1 MCRMIS
7 TAEAQQSSK
16 QQSETPGKMSPATDA
31 GLKRQSSN
39 DPLDL
44 SLSKVLSGGSGQKN
58 QSAEQHLGK
67 LGKALKAAN
76 QANKQTPVT
85 TQSSAISSLAAVK
98 LASPANDATVE
109 GQQNVHIEGS
119 DNLHAQK
126 SSNDGNAS
134 TQLASTPTIFDPEF
148 SIARTKSPRIELHV
162 IVPPSP
168 VNITSGFKVPIIPA
182 SPSGV
187 KSPLPPVSIIVPPL
201 SLPPIATLSRRTRI
215 FKPAAM
221 QSLINK
227 QKLSEETKAVDATV
241 SVSVT
246 THTNSVTSITTS
258 LTSDEPAIKRSRLTE
273 GMTILGSSEE
283 VPVGN
288 IMSHRVKD
296 RCGSQGGRQSV
307 SQSANIATEVTH
319 SLSGGKDAPTSTDT
333 SHGYSQAYSIL
344 SEPPT
349 VIEESDDQWERASGR
364 SYYEMVTAEEEVG
377 GVGDAD
383 KMDVDELR
391 AHGYLETYTVTSS
404 PETPDYFTSGMVLD
418 PYLKKITFFEIP
430 AGKTDK
436 LVSYCL

>member
-1 MCRMIS
+1 MIS
-7 TAEAQQSSK
+7 TADAQQSSK

-44 SLSKVLSGGSGQKN
+44 SLSKVLSGGSSQI

-67 LGKALKAAN
+67 LGKASKAAN

-98 LASPANDATVE
+98 LASPANDATVG
-109 GQQNVHIEGS
+109 GQQNVIGGS
-119 DNLHAQK
+119 DNSHAQK
-126 SSNDGNAS
+126 SSNDGDAS

-187 KSPLPPVSIIVPPL
+187 KSPLPPVSMIVPPQ

-227 QKLSEETKAVDATV
+227 QKLSEETKAVDASV

-246 THTNSVTSITTS
+246 THTNSVTSTTTS
-258 LTSDEPAIKRSRLTE
+258 LTDEPAIKRSRLTE
-273 GMTILGSSEE
+273 GMIGSSEE
-283 VPVGN
+283 VPVGK
-288 IMSHRVKD
+288 IMTHRVKD

-319 SLSGGKDAPTSTDT
+319 SLSDGKDAATSTDS

-418 PYLKKITFFEIP
+418 PYLKKITF
-430 AGKTDK
+430 
-436 LVSYCL
+436 Y

>member
-1 MCRMIS
+1 MIS
-7 TAEAQQSSK
+7 TADAQQSSK

-58 QSAEQHLGK
+58 QRTEQHLGK

-76 QANKQTPVT
+76 QANKQTAVT

-98 LASPANDATVE
+98 LASPANE
-109 GQQNVHIEGS
+109 GQQNAHIEGS
-119 DNLHAQK
+119 DNSHAQK

-148 SIARTKSPRIELHV
+148 SIARTKSPRIELQV
-162 IVPPSP
+162 IMPPSP
-168 VNITSGFKVPIIPA
+168 VNITSGFKIPIIPA

-187 KSPLPPVSIIVPPL
+187 KSPLPPVSMIVPPQ

-215 FKPAAM
+215 FNPGAM

-227 QKLSEETKAVDATV
+227 QKLSEETKAVDASV

-246 THTNSVTSITTS
+246 AHTNSVTSTTTS
-258 LTSDEPAIKRSRLTE
+258 LTDEPAIKRSRLTE
-273 GMTILGSSEE
+273 GMTVLGSSEE

-296 RCGSQGGRQSV
+296 RSGIQGV

-319 SLSGGKDAPTSTDT
+319 SLSDGKDAATSTDT
-333 SHGYSQAYSIL
+333 THGYSQAYSIL
-344 SEPPT
+344 SEPPK

-391 AHGYLETYTVTSS
+391 AHGYLETYTVSSS
-404 PETPDYFTSGMVLD
+404 PETPDYFSSGML
-418 PYLKKITFFEIP
+418 P
-430 AGKTDK
+430 A
-436 LVSYCL
+436 S

>member
-1 MCRMIS
+1 MIS
-7 TAEAQQSSK
+7 TADAQQSSK

-44 SLSKVLSGGSGQKN
+44 SLSKVLSGGSSQI

-67 LGKALKAAN
+67 LGKASKAAN

-98 LASPANDATVE
+98 LASPANEV
-109 GQQNVHIEGS
+109 QQNVHIECS

-187 KSPLPPVSIIVPPL
+187 KAPLPPVSIFVPPQ

-227 QKLSEETKAVDATV
+227 QKLSEETKAVDASV

-246 THTNSVTSITTS
+246 THTNSVTSTTTS
-258 LTSDEPAIKRSRLTE
+258 LTDEPAIKRSRLTE
-273 GMTILGSSEE
+273 GMTVLGSSEE

-296 RCGSQGGRQSV
+296 RSGIQGGKQSE

-319 SLSGGKDAPTSTDT
+319 SLYGGNDAPTSTDS

-418 PYLKKITFFEIP
+418 PYLKKITF
-430 AGKTDK
+430 
-436 LVSYCL
+436 Y